1 VLTQSPKLVQSPQ
14 LKGFSPPIKHKKE
27 LLIFMTGT
35 IRQTLKSCFTAVAVM
50 ALFLGSASFASAAG
64 HHRGVKKANRHAAH
78 MARNAPDAVTAV
90 EAAWDTSTLPGG
102 AGNYG
107 PSPYAATSSDPN
119 VTVGGLTR
127 GSGVLTTG
135 TAAARGWGGV
145 DWLGANQAAA
155 ITANDFFTFTLT
167 PNVSSLTFTTM
178 DLSYR
183 RSGTGASVG
192 ELQFSTDGTIF
203 TDLAALTYA
212 SSAAA
217 GATLTG
223 IDISGIGTIGVGT
236 TVTFRIVNWGG
247 TNTAGTWYVF
257 DTGISSAPD
266 LVINDNVVIPEPATS
281 MLIGVGLLVVA
292 QRFIRRKKS

>member
-1 VLTQSPKLVQSPQ
+1 VLTQTPELVQSPQ

-27 LLIFMTGT
+27 LLIFMNNGT
-35 IRQTLKSCFTAVAVM
+35 LRHSFTAIAVT
-50 ALFLGSASFASAAG
+50 ALLLSSVSFASAAG
-64 HHRGVKKANRHAAH
+64 HHRGIKKANRHAAH
-78 MARNAPDAVTAV
+78 TARSNAPDAVNAV
-90 EAAWDTSTLPGG
+90 SAGWDTSPLPGG
-102 AGNYG
+102 SGAFG

-127 GSGVLTTG
+127 GSGVGTTG
-135 TAAARGWGGV
+135 TAAARAWGGV
-145 DWLGANQAAA
+145 DWQNTSQANA
-155 ITANDFFTFTLT
+155 ITGGDFFTFTLT
-167 PNVSSLTFTTM
+167 PNVSSLTLTTM

-183 RSGTGASVG
+183 RSGTGPGVG

-212 SSAAA
+212 STSAS

-223 IDISGIGTIGVGT
+223 IDISGVGVIGVGT
-236 TVTFRIVNWGG
+236 TLTFRIVNWGG
-247 TNTAGTWYVF
+247 TSAAGTWYVY